1 MLRSRLSIGALAFG
15 LMFGQHMPAHA
26 IDPAYQPEMERLA
39 EIMGA
44 LYHLDDLCLRS
55 GVDWR
60 LQLAELM
67 DLDEVDDDRRERL
80 AGAFNANYAD
90 FQQTHSRCTD
100 SATLLTSRFLE
111 EGAKISYDIHIRYA
125 E

>member
-1 MLRSRLSIGALAFG
+1 MRVNISTIGLLTALVISGAS
-15 LMFGQHMPAHA
+15 PACA
-26 IDPAYQPEMERLA
+26 LDPAYQPQMERLA

-44 LYHLDDLCLRS
+44 LYHLDDLCMRS

-67 DLDEVDDDRRERL
+67 DLDDVDNDRRERL

-100 SATLLTSRFLE
+100 SANMLTARFLD

>member
-1 MLRSRLSIGALAFG
+1 MRAKIATSLSALLLCFG
-15 LMFGQHMPAHA
+15 SQLPAQA
-26 IDPAYQPEMERLA
+26 IDPAYQPQMERLA

-60 LQLAELM
+60 GQLADLM
-67 DLDEVDDDRRERL
+67 DLDEVDDDRRARL
-80 AGAFNANYAD
+80 AGAFNDNYAD
-90 FQQTHSRCTD
+90 FQQSHSRCTD
-100 SATLLTSRFLE
+100 SASLLTSRFLD

>member
-1 MLRSRLSIGALAFG
+1 MRVKTARYLSVLLLCLSSAL
-15 LMFGQHMPAHA
+15 PAKA
-26 IDPAYQPEMERLA
+26 IDPAYQPQMERLA

-44 LYHLDDLCLRS
+44 LYHLDDLCMRS

-67 DLDEVDDDRRERL
+67 DLDEVDDDRRARL
-80 AGAFNANYAD
+80 AGAFNANYTD
-90 FQQTHSRCTD
+90 FQQTYSRCTD
-100 SATLLTSRFLE
+100 SANMLTGRFLD

>member
-1 MLRSRLSIGALAFG
+1 MRTKLALFLSALLFCLG
-15 LMFGQHMPAHA
+15 CQLPARA
-26 IDPAYQPEMERLA
+26 IDPAYQPQMERLA

-60 LQLAELM
+60 GQLADLM
-67 DLDEVDDDRRERL
+67 DLDEVDDDRRARL
-80 AGAFNANYAD
+80 AGAFNDNYAD
-90 FQQTHSRCTD
+90 LQQSHSRCSD
-100 SATLLTSRFLE
+100 SASLLTRRFLD